1 MNKGCIYVNVLL
13 HAKKK
18 YHVKSSGKTVEKCI
32 KCKSYNSQKIF
43 YIFFKIST
51 LYEYK
56 KMYSSKLQR
65 KNKTFQIKFKK

>member
-1 MNKGCIYVNVLL
+1 MWTHFCMQ
-13 HAKKK
+13 KKK
-18 YHVKSSGKTVEKCI
+18 IYHVKSSGKTVEKCI

-65 KNKTFQIKFKK
+65 KNKTFQIKSKKW